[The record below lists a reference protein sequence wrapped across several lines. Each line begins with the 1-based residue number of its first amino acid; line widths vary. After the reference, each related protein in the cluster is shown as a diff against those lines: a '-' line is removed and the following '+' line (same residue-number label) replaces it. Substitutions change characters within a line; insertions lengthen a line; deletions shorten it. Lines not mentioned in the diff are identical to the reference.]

1 MKNSKTVGLSALFI
15 LALAF
20 GIFWLYA
27 TRTKTADAKRDF
39 RLAYTAKVHYAPQI
53 LALKHGWFTSPDAEA
68 HGVDLGMS
76 AGIAAAEALVSGS
89 ADVAVMG
96 DVPAIF
102 ALASAR
108 PCVLVASYGG
118 GETMHSIVTSEK
130 SAIQS
135 PADLEG
141 KRVGVQFGSS
151 THGAIHLYL
160 KANSVALDAVTLI
173 NIPQS
178 TLIEALISG
187 DIDALA
193 ASDPTPALAMENVP
207 GARFFADM
215 SGLGN
220 EYPLMMVA
228 TREFAESSPD
238 AIRMLVAGT
247 RKAVEYIN
255 ANPEKAGE
263 ELSVATGAP
272 ARLEANT
279 LRKLDWDVR
288 LDDSI
293 ISSLELTA
301 AFLHSIDR
309 LNAVPDIRANS
320 LPELLK

>member
-1 MKNSKTVGLSALFI
+1 MKNSKMAALSAFFL

-20 GIFWLYA
+20 VIIWLYT
-27 TRTKTADAKRDF
+27 TRYETTDMKRDF

-53 LALKHGWFTSPDAEA
+53 LALKHGWFTSPGAEA

-102 ALASAR
+102 ALASGR

-118 GETMHSIVTSEK
+118 GEAMHSIVTSEK
-130 SAIQS
+130 NAIQS
-135 PADLEG
+135 PRNLEG
-141 KRVGVQFGSS
+141 KRIGVQFGSS

-160 KANSVALDAVTLI
+160 KANGVALDAVTLM

-193 ASDPTPALAMENVP
+193 ASDPTPALALENVP
-207 GARFFADM
+207 RSRFFADM

-228 TREFAESSPD
+228 TREFAERRPD

-247 RKAVEYIN
+247 RRAVEYIN
-255 ANPEKAGE
+255 TDPEKAGE
-263 ELSVATGAP
+263 ELSAATGAP
-272 ARLEANT
+272 ARLEADT
-279 LRKLDWDVR
+279 LRKLDWHVR

-293 ISSLELTA
+293 IFSLEQTA

-320 LPELLK
+320 LPEFLK